1 MTAMFDI
8 HVVNL
13 DRPLSCPLAS
23 LPVWEKRE
31 QRNLFQANLSPSPRE
46 GFAGSHRIVDTTI
59 SISPFLLRS
68 FRSNSSE
75 RTLSPF
81 EMGREKG
88 RWSRE
93 RERERERVRGTD
105 NPRRSAGGIS
115 PKGWNSGRLRLQAG
129 SPKKFSQRA
138 HARSMGLTRA

>member
-93 RERERERVRGTD
+93 REREREREYVALTIRADRLAGSLQKGGT
-105 NPRRSAGGIS
+105 AGGS
-115 PKGWNSGRLRLQAG
+115 ACKRDRRRNFLSVR
-129 SPKKFSQRA
+129 
-138 HARSMGLTRA
+138 TRVPWG